1 MSGSGWPESVL
12 NEFAVWPY
20 LYARCVESW
29 KTPLVSE
36 CCYSSKGKVFFRT
49 FGIKP
54 SFISQSEF
62 IISNKLILRGATVGG
77 LRPPKVLK
85 NMIWQCF
92 PSGLCEQVPSDSEL
106 RTWSAVR
113 TKPEPDEGRADYQA
127 PRRMVHSRSC
137 AQGSFVAVAERRTD
151 LKMKRLCRPQ
161 QIFINYCKM

>member
-1 MSGSGWPESVL
+1 MGRSRWQVCVP
-12 NEFAVWPY
+12 NEFVVWSY
-20 LYARCVESW
+20 LYAQGVENW

-36 CCYSSKGKVFFRT
+36 SCYSSKGKVFFRT
-49 FGIKP
+49 FGSRP
-54 SFISQSEF
+54 SSISQSEF
-62 IISNKLILRGATVGG
+62 IINKLILRGATVGG

-137 AQGSFVAVAERRTD
+137 AQGSFVAIAERGTD
-151 LKMKRLCRPQ
+151 LKMKRLRGPC
-161 QIFINYCKM
+161 QISISHWQM